1 MIPKPPL
8 IRVLLTV
15 LLLLLVLALPASST
29 QPGKVDDKTPTQ
41 VSESPSV
48 FTEASG
54 AYYPEVRSAAKEKDA
69 ARGTYEARIGQT
81 RAETEQ
87 DRNRIGAETV
97 FAEAEL
103 LRAQG
108 DLESLQSAIQKYRAA
123 LALYRSLGNQK
134 VQADVLS
141 KLGEVRLNTGE
152 LTGALDDLS
161 QELLLRRSIGDR
173 RGEAHALVNIGNVY
187 NDLGQKQEALD
198 SFNRALMIYRNV
210 GNLVEDPNILINIGW
225 VYYSLFEHQKALN
238 NFIQALTLSRRI
250 GNRAA
255 EARALLGMAGTY
267 TRESEYQRALGLNS
281 RALSINRAIG
291 ARREEAYALL
301 GLAWLHVQLREKQ
314 KALDTNQEALRLM
327 RVIGDRKGEG
337 LILHGIGW
345 IYDLW
350 GEMPQAIDYYSQAL
364 VVRRALGDSAGE
376 VETRHRLAEC
386 ERDRGNLLEA
396 REQIE
401 AAISILESVRVKL
414 GSETLRVSYT
424 AFAQKYYEF
433 YLELFSHLHRRN
445 PSHGYD
451 AAALQISERARARTL
466 LDLLAEARADIRQG
480 VDPGLLQRERELQKT
495 ITATTAKRI
504 RLLNLRHTAQ
514 QAHRAEQE
522 LEALTT
528 AFQEVEEKIR
538 ITSPRYAA
546 LTQPQPLTL
555 QEIQQLL
562 DADTLLLEFSLG
574 EGYNYLWAVTPTSI
588 KSFELEK
595 GSLIRDTAERVYE
608 LLTARTKKLRRET
621 GPQREARITKSDA
634 EYKTAALR
642 LSRMLLGP
650 VASLG
655 KKRLVIV
662 SDGALQYI
670 PFAVLPVPE
679 AWRNVPVEKRGKQVD
694 SRVADTPLILDH
706 EIVYLPSASALAL
719 LRRDLEGR
727 KPATKTVAVFADP
740 VFEPTDQRVIHKS
753 KSRSSLTNMPG
764 ETSVSRGAQDRGN
777 ASLAQRTM
785 KALRDYQISTRM
797 IEDGQ
802 PLARLPYSRKEALS
816 IAALVPKDQQKILLD
831 FDVNYE
837 TGTSADLGE
846 YRFVHFATHGLLDTR
861 YPELT
866 GILLSLVDREGNP
879 QANGILRLG
888 DVYNLKMP
896 VELVSLSACE
906 TALGKSI
913 RGEGLVGLTRGFMYA
928 GAPRVIASL
937 WKVEEEATADLMK
950 AFYEGVL
957 GQQQLRPAA
966 ALRQAQIEMWRSPN
980 RSAPYY
986 WSAFV
991 MQGEWR

>member
-1 MIPKPPL
+1 MITGPRMIQL
-8 IRVLLTV
+8 LLTV
-15 LLLLLVLALPASST
+15 WLVVVPPASTGS
-29 QPGKVDDKTPTQ
+29 QLIELDTPSQRNRSVLMFART
-41 VSESPSV
+41 SGINRAESGSPARDV
-48 FTEASG
+48 AS
-54 AYYPEVRSAAKEKDA
+54 R
-69 ARGTYEARIGQT
+69 TNQARIATTQ
-81 RAETEQ
+81 APSEQ
-87 DRNRIGAETV
+87 DRDRTALAL
-97 FAEAEL
+97 FAEAER
-103 LRAQG
+103 LRSKG
-108 DLESLQSAIQKYRAA
+108 DLGSVESAIKKYLEA
-123 LALYRSLGNQK
+123 LSLYRSLGNQK
-134 VQADVLS
+134 GQADALS
-141 KLGEVRLNTGE
+141 KLGEVRLYAGE
-152 LTGALDDLS
+152 LTRALEDLS
-161 QELLLRRSIGDR
+161 QELLIRRATGDR
-173 RGEAHALVNIGNVY
+173 AGEAHALVNIGDVY

-210 GNLVEDPNILINIGW
+210 GNLVEDPNVLINIGW
-225 VYYSLFEHQKALN
+225 VYTSLFEHQKSLN
-238 NFIQALTLSRRI
+238 NFSQALTLSRSI
-250 GNRAA
+250 GNREA
-255 EARALLGMAGTY
+255 EARALLGMASSY
-267 TRESEYQRALGLNS
+267 THLSEYQRALGLNS

-291 ARREEAYALL
+291 ARREEAYTLL
-301 GLAWLHVQLREKQ
+301 GLAWLYVQLREKQ
-314 KALDTNQEALRLM
+314 KALDTNQDALRLM
-327 RVIGDRKGEG
+327 RVMGDRKGEG

-345 IYDLW
+345 IHDRW

-364 VVRRALGDSAGE
+364 PVRRALGDSMGE

-386 ERDRGNLLEA
+386 ERDRGNLVEA

-401 AAISILESVRVKL
+401 AAINILESVRVKL
-414 GSETLRVSYT
+414 GSETLRVNYT
-424 AFAQKYYEF
+424 AYAQRYYEF
-433 YLELFSHLHRRN
+433 YLELLSLLHRRN

-480 VDPGLLQRERELQKT
+480 VDPGLLQRERELQKI

-514 QAHRAEQE
+514 QAQRAEQE

-528 AFQEVEEKIR
+528 AFQEVEDKIR

-555 QEIQQLL
+555 KEIQQLL
-562 DADTLLLEFSLG
+562 DADTLLLEFALG
-574 EGYNYLWAVTPTSI
+574 EEHNYLWAVTPTSI
-588 KSFELEK
+588 NSFELEK
-595 GSLIRDTAERVYE
+595 GSRIKDTAERVYE
-608 LLTARTKKLRRET
+608 LLTARTKKLPRET
-621 GPQREARITKSDA
+621 GAQREARITKSDA

-642 LSRMLLGP
+642 LSQMLLGP
-650 VASLG
+650 VASQLG

-662 SDGALQYI
+662 GDGALQYI
-670 PFAVLPVPE
+670 PFGSLPVPE
-679 AWRNVPVEKRGKQVD
+679 AWRNIAVEMRGKQVD
-694 SRVADTPLILDH
+694 SRDADAPLILDH

-740 VFEPTDQRVIHKS
+740 VFEPTDQRVIHNS
-753 KSRSSLTNMPG
+753 KSRSSLLKMPG
-764 ETSVSRGAQDRGN
+764 DTSGSAGADDRGKTN
-777 ASLAQRTM
+777 LAERTL
-785 KALRDYQISTRM
+785 KALRDYQVSTRM
-797 IEDGQ
+797 IEEGQ
-802 PLARLPYSRKEALS
+802 PLARLPYTRKEALS
-816 IAALVPKDQQKILLD
+816 IAALVPKDQQKTLLD

-837 TGTSADLGE
+837 TATSAELGE

-861 YPELT
+861 YPELS
-866 GILLSLVDREGNP
+866 GILLSLVDREGKP

-928 GAPRVIASL
+928 GAPRVVASL
-937 WKVEEEATADLMK
+937 WKVEEEATADLMT
-950 AFYEGVL
+950 AFYERVL

-991 MQGEWR
+991 MQGEWK